1 MERDFVIKL
10 AFGVH
15 RLAKTVGDG
24 ALAQGITRSANSIL
38 ANTILLSEG
47 AAGGGSRRS
56 LALKTVDEI
65 GTLEQLLWTCRAKN
79 GVAEEVFGILFREY
93 GKIKTFCSGILA
105 EPVEREE
112 KQKAQ
117 QPSRQIS
124 SARSLSFRQNK
135 IVEILQT
142 KEKAQVW
149 ELQKILPEVTKR
161 TLRRDLDDLLGR
173 KLIERQGEW
182 NAVFYRLKR

>member
-1 MERDFVIKL
+1 M
-10 AFGVH
+10 
-15 RLAKTVGDG
+15 
-24 ALAQGITRSANSIL
+24 
-38 ANTILLSEG
+38 
-47 AAGGGSRRS
+47 
-56 LALKTVDEI
+56 
-65 GTLEQLLWTCRAKN
+65 
-79 GVAEEVFGILFREY
+79 FGILFREY
-93 GKIKTFCSGILA
+93 GKIKTFCSNILA
-105 EPVEREE
+105 EPAEREE
-112 KQKAQ
+112 RQKAQ
-117 QPSRQIS
+117 QPSRQIP
-124 SARSLSFRQNK
+124 SARSLSFRQSK